1 MTSHV
6 VLNQQ
11 FIFCTFLL
19 ITSELDE
26 IEKSI
31 KRPTGLFFHA
41 LSDEAIKILVANVLT
56 KVGFPVLAR
65 SSSQLAASDA

>member
-1 MTSHV
+1 MKVYKPRAYSRRFTVLTQLMTSHI

-11 FIFCTFLL
+11 FIFCTFLG

-26 IEKSI
+26 IELSI

-41 LSDEAIKILVANVLT
+41 LSDEAIKILVANVL
-56 KVGFPVLAR
+56 
-65 SSSQLAASDA
+65 